1 MITVSTN
8 EHDEIVITG
17 EMAEDDVVQNYC
29 CAGFAWEVA
38 YIHKLDAA
46 WTSIW
51 GICANPECPNYQ
63 VDVGPTDM
71 YRGVS
76 NVSVESLAEWLLDNQ
91 I

>member
-17 EMAEDDVVQNYC
+17 EMAKGDVVQNYC

-38 YIHKLDAA
+38 YIHKLDAT

-51 GICANPECPNYQ
+51 DVCANRYCPNYQ
-63 VDVGPTDM
+63 VDMGPVM
-71 YRGVS
+71 YFEA
-76 NVSVESLAEWLLDNQ
+76 SVMFPSKDWRNGC
-91 I
+91 